1 MTSRRN
7 QLLKKLI
14 GTAIGEDEKKLYQLT
29 IERVCADMCE
39 FYYKFYHND
48 GPGAMVY
55 VPTHED
61 EKKSMF
67 YLTVNNLI
75 HAVDDLNKNDLEGA
89 ADVMK
94 KAIVRAEKLDPDK
107 EALFIIQ
114 DKEVA
119 LMSAVAPKTIKAGK
133 ARGFGIE
140 RKQPGIVKTGFRTLG
155 RGLGVAASPGLLAPL
170 AAMDITRQIS
180 EGDSPVDIA
189 TDPLNYLYP
198 AFADQTPKLTR
209 GLPSAVRGIAS
220 LGMSPAALRLLSR
233 AGLLGLGASLGLQ
246 GMKLLQDD

>member
-14 GTAIGEDEKKLYQLT
+14 GTAIGEDEKKLYKLT
-29 IERVCADMCE
+29 IERICADMCE

-55 VPTHED
+55 VPTQED

-75 HAVDDLNKNDLEGA
+75 TAVDDLTKNDLEGA

-94 KAIVRAEKLDPDK
+94 KAIIRAEKLDPDK

-114 DKEVA
+114 DEKE
-119 LMSAVAPKTIKAGK
+119 MSLVHYKRDCEGAGFK
-133 ARGFGIE
+133 MMWLKDHGVL
-140 RKQPGIVKTGFRTLG
+140 VK
-155 RGLGVAASPGLLAPL
+155 
-170 AAMDITRQIS
+170 DH
-180 EGDSPVDIA
+180 
-189 TDPLNYLYP
+189 YH
-198 AFADQTPKLTR
+198 K
-209 GLPSAVRGIAS
+209 
-220 LGMSPAALRLLSR
+220 
-233 AGLLGLGASLGLQ
+233 
-246 GMKLLQDD
+246 

>member
-14 GTAIGEDEKKLYQLT
+14 GTAIGEDEKKPYQLT

-55 VPTHED
+55 VPDHED

-67 YLTVNNLI
+67 YLTVDNLI
-75 HAVDDLNKNDLEGA
+75 CAVDDLNKNDMEGA

-94 KAIVRAEKLDPDK
+94 QAIVRAEKLDPDK

-114 DKEVA
+114 DEKE
-119 LMSAVAPKTIKAGK
+119 MSLVHYKI
-133 ARGFGIE
+133 
-140 RKQPGIVKTGFRTLG
+140 
-155 RGLGVAASPGLLAPL
+155 
-170 AAMDITRQIS
+170 
-180 EGDSPVDIA
+180 DSA
-189 TDPLNYLYP
+189 
-198 AFADQTPKLTR
+198 
-209 GLPSAVRGIAS
+209 
-220 LGMSPAALRLLSR
+220 
-233 AGLLGLGASLGLQ
+233 GASFK
-246 GMKLLQDD
+246 MM

>member
-14 GTAIGEDEKKLYQLT
+14 GSAIGEDEKKLYQLT
-29 IERVCADMCE
+29 IERVCADMCD
-39 FYYKFYHND
+39 FYTKFHNNE

-75 HAVDDLNKNDLEGA
+75 SAVDDLTKNDLEGA

-94 KAIVRAEKLDPDK
+94 KAITRAEKLDPDK

-114 DKEVA
+114 DEKE
-119 LMSAVAPKTIKAGK
+119 MSLVHYKRDCEGAGFK
-133 ARGFGIE
+133 
-140 RKQPGIVKTGFRTLG
+140 
-155 RGLGVAASPGLLAPL
+155 
-170 AAMDITRQIS
+170 M
-180 EGDSPVDIA
+180 
-189 TDPLNYLYP
+189 
-198 AFADQTPKLTR
+198 
-209 GLPSAVRGIAS
+209 
-220 LGMSPAALRLLSR
+220 M
-233 AGLLGLGASLGLQ
+233 
-246 GMKLLQDD
+246 